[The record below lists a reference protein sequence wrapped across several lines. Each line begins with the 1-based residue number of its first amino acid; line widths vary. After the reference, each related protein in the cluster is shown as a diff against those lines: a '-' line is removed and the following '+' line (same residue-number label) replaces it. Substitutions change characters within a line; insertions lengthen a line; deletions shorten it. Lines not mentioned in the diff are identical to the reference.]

1 VMRYKLFW
9 LKAVAASVAGV
20 VVLTG
25 LAVIAPA
32 WAVLL
37 LATGGIA
44 ACIWFLLLFGPAE
57 PLHGQRGE

>member
-1 VMRYKLFW
+1 MRYKSFW

-37 LATGGIA
+37 LMAVGIA
-44 ACIWFLLLFGPAE
+44 VCISFLLLYGPAE
-57 PLHGQRGE
+57 PVYGQRGE